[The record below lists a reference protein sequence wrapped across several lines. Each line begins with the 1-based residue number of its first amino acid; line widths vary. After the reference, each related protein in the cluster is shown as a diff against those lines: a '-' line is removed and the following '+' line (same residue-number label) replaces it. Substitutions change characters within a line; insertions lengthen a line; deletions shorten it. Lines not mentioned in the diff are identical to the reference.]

1 MKNHRYLCGLR
12 QVNTPKGRC
21 IPMQPGAIPAVA
33 MIQFVWCSPA
43 IQAQSPKVMPCLEF
57 RRDQRMKPEE
67 PKSEIILYQTEDNR
81 TRIEVRLENETVWL
95 TQKQMAELFQK
106 DVRTINDHI
115 QNLFEERELVPESV
129 IRKYRITAADGKS
142 YETQHY
148 NLDVVISVGY
158 RVKSLRGT
166 QFRIWATQRLREYI
180 VKGFTLDDER
190 LKQGGTKNEYFDEL
204 LQRIREIRLSERN
217 FYRKICDIYQ
227 TSVDYDPRAEVTQLF
242 FQTVQ
247 NKMHWAVHG
256 QTAAEVIHTRA
267 DAAQPHMGLTSWKGA
282 KPRKPDVAIAK
293 NYLTEEELK
302 KLSLIVTQY
311 LDFAEL
317 QALERRP
324 MTMRDWIAKLD
335 AFLRAGD
342 REILE
347 HAGTIS
353 AEEAKRSAELQFEK
367 FDRQRRQLEDAQA
380 DAQFADEVEN
390 LAQKAK
396 QLKPPKRK
404 K

>member
-1 MKNHRYLCGLR
+1 
-12 QVNTPKGRC
+12 
-21 IPMQPGAIPAVA
+21 
-33 MIQFVWCSPA
+33 
-43 IQAQSPKVMPCLEF
+43 
-57 RRDQRMKPEE
+57 
-67 PKSEIILYQTEDNR
+67 
-81 TRIEVRLENETVWL
+81 VRLENETVWL

-106 DVRTINDHI
+106 DVRTINEHI
-115 QNLFEERELVPESV
+115 QNVFEEGELQRGATIREFRIVQLEGARSV
-129 IRKYRITAADGKS
+129 EREVDF
-142 YETQHY
+142 Y
-148 NLDVVISVGY
+148 NLDVIISVGY
-158 RVKSLRGT
+158 RVKSPRGT

-190 LKQGGTKNEYFDEL
+190 LKQGGTKNEYYDEL

-227 TSVDYDPRAEVTQLF
+227 TSIDYDPSAEVSQLF

-256 QTAAEVIHTRA
+256 QTAAEVIHRRA
-267 DAAQPHMGLTSWKGA
+267 NATQPQMGLTSWKGA
-282 KPRKPDVAIAK
+282 KVRKPDVAIAK
-293 NYLTEEELK
+293 NYLTGEELK

-342 REILE
+342 RDILE
-347 HAGTIS
+347 HAGSVS
-353 AEEAKRSAELQFEK
+353 AEEAKQAAELEFDKFE
-367 FDRQRRQLEDAQA
+367 RQRRQLEDSQA
-380 DAQFADEVEN
+380 DAQFIEEVEA
-390 LAQKAK
+390 LAKTAK
-396 QLKPPKRK
+396 QLKPTKRRR
-404 K
+404 